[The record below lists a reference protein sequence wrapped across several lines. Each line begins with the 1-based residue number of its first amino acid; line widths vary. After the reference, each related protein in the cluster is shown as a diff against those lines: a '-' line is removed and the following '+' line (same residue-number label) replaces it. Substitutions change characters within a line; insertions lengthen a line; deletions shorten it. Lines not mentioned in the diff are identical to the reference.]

1 MAVLFAE
8 NLNSHW
14 DVGQDSHRA
23 EPIMGMSVPAFDQG
37 STVSAVGAPVDPST
51 HTLTSN
57 DFQALSPALLTGKIQ

>member
-1 MAVLFAE
+1 
-8 NLNSHW
+8 
-14 DVGQDSHRA
+14 
-23 EPIMGMSVPAFDQG
+23 MGMSVPAFDQG